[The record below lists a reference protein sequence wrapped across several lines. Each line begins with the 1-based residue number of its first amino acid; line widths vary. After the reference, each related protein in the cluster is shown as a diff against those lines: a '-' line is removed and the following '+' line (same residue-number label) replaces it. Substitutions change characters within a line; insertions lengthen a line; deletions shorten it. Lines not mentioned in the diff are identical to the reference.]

1 MEVVTKQVPR
11 VTNPGHASGVDA
23 SERSCIISIEHIR
36 GDGIKADDSGQKY
49 VGTLVISGWVVC
61 RDLIE
66 RLAFEY
72 QGSVLGMAAIGTDRP
87 DVAAAYP
94 AYPNA
99 DQAGFSAVL
108 SNVRLVNGALPELTT
123 SVWTR
128 GGKRYGGR
136 LGLPSSRAAL
146 SAPDQTPQLPTTPH
160 LPLEGTVDLATIDT
174 NGRLL
179 VGGWA
184 IGSTEI
190 VAVQVVAG
198 NTSMGLATTGL
209 EREDVAA
216 SFPAYPNA
224 RNGGFRF
231 ESVLSEAQR
240 AALKGVQ
247 VEVIGRNG
255 EVRTIPVELARV
267 PADGRSKVSAPPAD
281 DPVRS
286 SIQSS
291 CDLAEVTP
299 GGQGVL
305 SGWAVSPHGIR
316 SVRAVVDDVIVGE
329 ARLGLT
335 REDVAAVFPAIPDA
349 SRSGYAIRFDLNRAV
364 QGGDQAILRIEDKQA
379 GVLEL
384 SVDLQLK
391 DVLSIGPAQQ
401 APLPQGSP
409 DDFRFYLDSPAIR
422 GQMVI
427 DPITGAV
434 TVAGWA
440 IARHGLASVAIA
452 FGETPVGNARLG
464 SRRPDIGTLFPDW
477 PDALMSGFGLFV
489 PAGMLKNGPQN
500 LTLVLTDKRGI
511 RRTEHIQVD
520 VQKTPDGEGDRP
532 LRRKVSVLETD
543 THARI
548 VQSAGAAPDFHCVL
562 SISDE
567 VQVRELLP
575 ITLRSLVSQ
584 TYKAWRLTILLAGP
598 KNGGKLMRHVRAV
611 LAPDTAARVRLQVI
625 SPRGPADWFFE
636 QAGEVDSRHPYVVHL
651 QAGDELA
658 VDALMQVALSN
669 VGVTFS
675 DFIYGD
681 ERRESPV
688 LGRVL
693 PFLKPGWSPELLLS
707 TNYIGRFWLAT
718 PALLAGAFSSMAEFA
733 QASDYERVLRLTE
746 RAKGIRRVPKVLSE
760 RHAKQQE
767 DKKLELDALRGAA
780 LRRGIAA
787 TIEESPVEGTYRL
800 HRKLLK
806 PGKVSII
813 IPSIAARGLI
823 RTCIESIRKSSH
835 GSYEIILI
843 DNIKDAG
850 SEWKPWFRRHADKVI
865 EVLED
870 FNWSLFNNIGAEHA
884 TGDYL
889 LFLNDDIE
897 VLDPHW
903 METLMEIAQ
912 SEDVGVVGP
921 YLLYPDRTVQHAGL
935 FLSGPGTARHA
946 FRFAKEDEPGYFG
959 FALTQRDMI
968 GVTGACMMMR
978 REVFDA
984 LGGFDPAHSV
994 INNDLDFCLRCNDVG
1009 LSAVYTPYTRLIHH
1023 ELVSREKLPDH
1034 YDTESFA
1041 QTWAEVFSRGDP
1053 FFHPGLSRCD
1063 DYYSMDTEY
1072 LREVYAGFPIAHKAD
1087 LRRIVAFKLDHIGD
1101 FITALPAIR
1110 RLKERFPTAMLAV
1123 VVGPAVA
1130 ALARTEPVID
1140 EVLEF
1145 AFFHARS
1152 GLGQKQVTEDDLR
1165 GLKSRLEPY
1174 QFDLAVDLRKH
1185 PDTRHVLQ
1193 YSGAK
1198 LLAGFDRANMFPWL
1212 DVALEWEGDPT
1223 WVNKRQH
1230 VAGDL
1235 LNLVDAISN
1244 GCEEGRDIMRRTPGG
1259 SLRLPPAVAKMARQ
1273 LYRKPVIG
1281 VHPASGNQLRQW
1293 PVEHFADLIDLLVT
1307 RLPVHVAIIGGPDE
1321 ADLADAVLARLKNKA
1336 AVWSLVGLHKLSE
1349 LPDVLQS
1356 LALFVGNNSG
1366 PKHVAAGLGVPTV
1379 AVHSAVVSTEEWGPL
1394 GRNAVAIRKD
1404 MNCAPCYRAALEDCH
1419 RNLAC
1424 MRDITPEH
1432 VYGLCLRFL
1441 ALAGQEVLGDVGQ
1454 ACADAVCCLS

>member
-1 MEVVTKQVPR
+1 MDVVTKPVPR
-11 VTNPGHASGVDA
+11 LMNPGNASGVGA

-36 GDGIKADDSGQKY
+36 GDGIKIDDNGQKY
-49 VGTLVISGWVVC
+49 VGTLAISGWVVC
-61 RDLIE
+61 RDPIE
-66 RLAFEY
+66 RLAFES
-72 QGSVLGMAAIGTDRP
+72 QGSVLGMAAIGMDRP
-87 DVAAAYP
+87 DVGAAYP
-94 AYPNA
+94 AYPNSE
-99 DQAGFSAVL
+99 QAGFSVVL
-108 SNVRLVNGALPELTT
+108 SNIKLVNDALPDLNT
-123 SVWTR
+123 SVWTQ

-136 LGLPSSRAAL
+136 LGLQSSRAAL
-146 SAPDQTPQLPTTPH
+146 SAQTYAPQQRASPH
-160 LPLEGTVDLATIDT
+160 LPLEGAVDLATVDT
-174 NGRLL
+174 HGSLL

-184 IGSTEI
+184 AGSTEI
-190 VAVQVVAG
+190 VAVQIVAG
-198 NTSMGLATTGL
+198 NKPLGLATTGL
-209 EREDVAA
+209 ERVDVAA
-216 SFPAYPNA
+216 SFPTYPNA
-224 RNGGFRF
+224 RNSGFRF
-231 ESVLSEAQR
+231 EAVLSEAQR
-240 AALKGVQ
+240 ANLTGIQ
-247 VEVIGRNG
+247 IEVIGRDG
-255 EVRTIPVELARV
+255 EVRTISVEPVRV
-267 PADGRSKVSAPPAD
+267 QADARSKASASPAD
-281 DPVRS
+281 DPARS

-291 CDLAEVTP
+291 CDLAEVTR
-299 GGQGVL
+299 GGRGVL
-305 SGWAVSPHGIR
+305 SGWAVSPYGIR
-316 SVRAVVDDVIVGE
+316 SVQALVNGVVVGE
-329 ARLGLT
+329 ASLGLT
-335 REDVAAVFPAIPDA
+335 REDVAAVFPAILDA
-349 SRSGYAIRFDLNRAV
+349 SRSGYVIRFDLNRAV
-364 QGGDQAILRIEDKQA
+364 QGGCEASLRIEDRQA

-391 DVLSIGPAQQ
+391 DVLSIDQAQQ
-401 APLPQGSP
+401 APVAQGSP

-422 GQMVI
+422 GQSVI
-427 DPITGAV
+427 DPITGAI

-440 IARHGLASVAIA
+440 IARHGLASVAVS
-452 FGETPVGNARLG
+452 FGETRVGNARLG

-511 RRTEHIQVD
+511 RRTEHIQVE

-548 VQSAGAAPDFHCVL
+548 VQSAGAAADFQCVL
-562 SISDE
+562 TISDRE
-567 VQVRELLP
+567 QIRELLP
-575 ITLRSLVSQ
+575 MTLKSLAMQ
-584 TYKAWRLTILLAGP
+584 TYKAWTLTILLSGR
-598 KNGGKLMRHVRAV
+598 KKSSKLMREVRAA
-611 LAPDTAARVRLQVI
+611 LAADMAARVRIQAI
-625 SPRGPADWFFE
+625 SPRPPADWFFE
-636 QAGEVDSRHPYVVHL
+636 QAGAVDGRRPYVVHL
-651 QAGDELA
+651 QVGDELA
-658 VDALMQVALSN
+658 VDGLMQVAMSN
-669 VGVTFS
+669 VGVTFA

-688 LGRVL
+688 AGRIL
-693 PFLKPGWSPELLLS
+693 PFLKPEWSPELLLS

-718 PALLAGAFSSMAEFA
+718 PELLAGAFSSMAEFEE
-733 QASDYERVLRLTE
+733 ASDYERVLRLTE
-746 RAKGIRRVPKVLSE
+746 RASSIRRVPKVLSE

-767 DKKLELDALRGAA
+767 DKKLELDALRKAA
-780 LRRGIAA
+780 SRRGIAA
-787 TIEESPVEGTYRL
+787 AIEESPVAGTYRF

-813 IPSIAARGLI
+813 IPSIAARGLVKA
-823 RTCIESIRKSSH
+823 CIESIRKNSH
-835 GSYEIILI
+835 GLYEIILI

-850 SEWKPWFRRHADKVI
+850 SEWKPWFRQHADKVI
-865 EVLED
+865 EVLAD

-897 VLDPHW
+897 VLDTHW

-912 SEDVGVVGP
+912 CEDVGVVGP

-984 LGGFDPAHSV
+984 LGGFNQAHSV

-1009 LSAVYTPYTRLIHH
+1009 LSTVYTPHTRLIHH
-1023 ELVSREKLPDH
+1023 ELVSREKLPDT
-1034 YDTESFA
+1034 YDAESFA
-1041 QTWAEVFSRGDP
+1041 QEWAEVFSKGDP
-1053 FFHPGLSRCD
+1053 FFHPGLSCGD

-1087 LRRIVAFKLDHIGD
+1087 IRRIVVFKLDHIGD

-1110 RLKERFPTAMLAV
+1110 RLKERFPSATLAV

-1140 EVLEF
+1140 EVLDF
-1145 AFFHARS
+1145 AFFHVRS
-1152 GLGQKQVTEDDLR
+1152 GLGQKQVTEDDLH

-1212 DVALEWEGDPT
+1212 DFALEWEGDPT

-1244 GCEEGRDIMRRTPGG
+1244 GCEEDRHVMRRTAGG
-1259 SLRLPPAVAKMARQ
+1259 SLQLPPAVAKMARQ

-1293 PVEHFADLIDLLVT
+1293 PVEHFASLIDLLVT

-1321 ADLADAVLARLKNKA
+1321 SDLAGAVLARVKHKA

-1356 LALFVGNNSG
+1356 FALFVGNNSG

-1394 GRNAVAIRKD
+1394 GPNAVAIRKD

-1424 MRDITPEH
+1424 MRDITPED

-1441 ALAGQEVLGDVGQ
+1441 ALADQEVLGGVIR
-1454 ACADAVCCLS
+1454 